1 MSFKLGRIKIKD
13 IQFGPQTKIENGV
26 LYINKPE
33 MEAILSDT
41 ERIKEVKVELARP
54 GESIRIIPVK
64 DILEPRVKVKGKGG
78 VFPGFIGGVESV
90 GEGQTNVLDGVAV
103 VNCGRLVNFQE
114 GLIDMTGPAAD
125 YVHFAHTLNVVLL
138 IEPVDGLG
146 KHEHEAAER
155 LVGLKAAAYLGEA
168 GREVEPDEI
177 EEYEA
182 LSLAENIAKYGHLP
196 KVVYIMMVISQG
208 LMHDTYIYGLDA
220 KGILPTLIKP
230 TELMDGAVISGNCAG
245 PCHKNIT
252 YLYQNN
258 PIVQELCRRHGKELC
273 FLGVIVTNES
283 TMLKDK
289 DRSSSYAA
297 KLTQLLGA
305 EGAIISE
312 DGGGNPETD
321 LMMNCRKLE
330 QMGIKTVLVTDEYAG
345 RDGGSQGLADV
356 VPEANAIVTNGNGN
370 MLLKLPPME
379 KVLGYPEVVEVI
391 TGGFTGSL
399 KEDGSMEV
407 EIAAITSSCNEVGFG
422 RLTCRIR

>member
-1 MSFKLGRIKIKD
+1 MSFKLGRIKVRD
-13 IQFGPQTKIENGV
+13 IQFGFQTKVENGV
-26 LYINKPE
+26 LFINKAE
-33 MEAILSDT
+33 MESTLSDT
-41 ERIKEVKVELARP
+41 EGIKEVKVELARP

-64 DILEPRVKVKGKGG
+64 DILEPIVKVSGKGG
-78 VFPGFIGGVESV
+78 VFPGFTNSVESV

-114 GLIDMTGPAAD
+114 GLIDMTGLGAD
-125 YVHFAHTLNVVLL
+125 YSHFSHTLNVVLL
-138 IEPVDGLG
+138 IEPVEGLDKH
-146 KHEHEAAER
+146 KHEMAER
-155 LVGLKAAAYLGEA
+155 LVGLKAATYLGEA

-177 EEYEA
+177 EEYETP
-182 LSLAENIAKYGHLP
+182 SLAENIAKYGHLP
-196 KVVYIMMVISQG
+196 KIVYVMMVISQG
-208 LMHDTYIYGLDA
+208 LMHDTYIYGLNA

-258 PIVQELCRRHGKELC
+258 PIVKGLCRRHGKDIC

-283 TMLKDK
+283 TMLKFK
-289 DRSSSYAA
+289 ERSSSYAA
-297 KLTQLLGA
+297 KLAKWLGA
-305 EGAIISE
+305 DGVIISE

-321 LMMNCRKLE
+321 LMMNCRKME

-356 VPEANAIVTNGNGN
+356 VPEADAMVTNGNGN
-370 MLLKLPPME
+370 MLIKLPPMK
-379 KVLGYPEVVEVI
+379 KVLGYPEIVAII
-391 TGGFTGSL
+391 TGGSSDSL
-399 KEDGSMEV
+399 KDDGSMEV

-422 RLTCRIR
+422 RLTCRQR

>member
-1 MSFKLGRIKIKD
+1 MSFKLGRIKIRD
-13 IQFGPQTKIENGV
+13 VQFGPQTKVESGV

-41 ERIKEVKVELARP
+41 DRIKEVKVELARP

-64 DILEPRVKVKGKGG
+64 DIIEPRVKVSGKGG
-78 VFPGFIGGVESV
+78 VFPGFIAGVESV

-103 VNCGRLVNFQE
+103 INCGRLVNFQE

-168 GREVEPDEI
+168 GREIEPDEI
-177 EEYEA
+177 EEYET
-182 LSLAENIAKYGHLP
+182 LSLAENIIKYGHLP
-196 KVVYIMMVISQG
+196 KIVYIMMVLSQG

-220 KGILPTLIKP
+220 KSILPTLIKP

-258 PIVQELCRRHGKELC
+258 PIVKELCRRHGKEIC

-297 KLTQLLGA
+297 KLAGLLGA

-356 VPEANAIVTNGNGN
+356 VPEADAIVTNGNGN
-370 MLLKLPPME
+370 MLLKLPPMD
-379 KVLGYPEVVEVI
+379 KVLGYLEVVEII

-407 EIAAITSSCNEVGFG
+407 ELAAITSSCNEVGFG
-422 RLTCRIR
+422 RLTCRTR